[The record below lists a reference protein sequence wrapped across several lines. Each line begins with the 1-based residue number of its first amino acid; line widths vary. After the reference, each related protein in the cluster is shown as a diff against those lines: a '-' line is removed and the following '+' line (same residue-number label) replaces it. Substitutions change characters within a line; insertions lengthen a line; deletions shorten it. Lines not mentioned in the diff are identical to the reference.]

1 MSSGWQHSACTGTLR
16 GRGSLGPFLPAVWP
30 AWRQGSLPS
39 LGQPP
44 PCNPSRSL
52 VQLVLSIRLAHQGT
66 STGNLPRPPYVLRG
80 LLYRP
85 SSSLPPRPTAA
96 KHFTPPS
103 FLWLLPTDLGPPQT
117 RWGREAKVEA
127 IKWRSLSESRP
138 DESPPSEGP
147 SQGQRSAVLYQIRI
161 SPREV
166 ARTPPSERR
175 PLRIN
180 VMPPSSNEEL

>member
-16 GRGSLGPFLPAVWP
+16 GRGALGPFLPAVTGLP
-30 AWRQGSLPS
+30 GVSTHVSLPS

-117 RWGREAKVEA
+117 RWG
-127 IKWRSLSESRP
+127 
-138 DESPPSEGP
+138 EG
-147 SQGQRSAVLYQIRI
+147 GKG
-161 SPREV
+161 
-166 ARTPPSERR
+166 
-175 PLRIN
+175 
-180 VMPPSSNEEL
+180 